1 MNTKKN
7 TLILFSFTIATVA
20 VILSS
25 CSKFKREPGSE
36 YAPNMYYPIAYN
48 PDQKNPATKD
58 GKTAQLPVK
67 GTLSNNF
74 DVFHYPNTTD
84 GYEAAGVELKNP
96 IPVTQANIAEGK
108 KLFNNFCVQ
117 CHGKLGKADGS
128 LPTAGKF
135 PVPAYQSE
143 GIKNISEGKIFFSIH
158 YGKNLMGS
166 HASQLSKTERWKVV
180 QYVQTLQKL

>member
-1 MNTKKN
+1 MMMNKTKIIFSAFSI
-7 TLILFSFTIATVA
+7 TILSV
-20 VILSS
+20 VLSS

-48 PDQKNPATKD
+48 PDQKNPATAD
-58 GKTAQLPVK
+58 GKTAQLPVA
-67 GTLSNNF
+67 GTIKTNGE
-74 DVFHYPNTTD
+74 VFHYPNTTD

-96 IPVTQANIAEGK
+96 LPVTQANLAEGK
-108 KLFNNFCVQ
+108 KLYTNFCTQ
-117 CHGKLGKADGS
+117 CHGPLGKANGS

-143 GIKNISEGKIFFSIH
+143 GIKNITEGKIFFSIT